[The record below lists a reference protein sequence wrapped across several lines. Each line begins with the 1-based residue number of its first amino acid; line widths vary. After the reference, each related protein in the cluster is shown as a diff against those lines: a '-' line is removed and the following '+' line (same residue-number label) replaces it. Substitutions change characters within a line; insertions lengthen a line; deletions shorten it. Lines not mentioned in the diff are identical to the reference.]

1 MKTKFKRSE
10 IVTELADKNERLP
23 AQSWLTKST
32 GNGGEKPMRAASQ
45 QRVCDI
51 VAAAAEHFSEV
62 GFAGSTREIAKR
74 VGVTQPLLYRYFPTK
89 DDLIEAVY
97 RTEYLERWNPSWDAA
112 LKDRSRPTRERFE
125 AFYRDYVQTAF
136 TPIALR
142 LSYYAGL
149 RDADI
154 NAWHNHLIEELVL
167 KQLVRE
173 HRVELGL
180 PDEAYV
186 SPSELE
192 PAWQIHGGLM
202 HYGWRKHVLHLRVAP
217 DVEQV
222 ISDNLDMYFAV
233 APNIYSRNAHMNES
247 DMGHDQ
253 K

>member
-1 MKTKFKRSE
+1 M
-10 IVTELADKNERLP
+10 TELSK
-23 AQSWLTKST
+23 Q
-32 GNGGEKPMRAASQ
+32 GEHATSPVSDQKPMREAS
-45 QRVCDI
+45 RKRAREI
-51 VAAAAEHFSEV
+51 VSAAAEHFSEV
-62 GFAGSTREIAKR
+62 GFAGSTREITKR
-74 VGVTQPLLYRYFPTK
+74 AGVTQPLLYRYFPTK

-97 RTEYLERWNPSWDAA
+97 RTVYLESWNQDWDAA
-112 LKDRSRPTRERFE
+112 LKDRATSVRQRFE
-125 AFYRDYVQTAF
+125 TFYHEYVHMAFK
-136 TPIALR
+136 PIPLR

-154 NAWHNHLIEELVL
+154 NQWYNQLIEELIL

-186 SPSELE
+186 SASHLE

-202 HYGWRKHVLHLRVAP
+202 HYGWRKHVLNQRVAP

-222 ISDNLDMYFAV
+222 IADNLDMYFCIAER
-233 APNIYSRNAHMNES
+233 IYTRDN
-247 DMGHDQ
+247 

>member
-1 MKTKFKRSE
+1 MKTKFNRSE
-10 IVTELADKNERLP
+10 TVTDLADHNERP
-23 AQSWLTKST
+23 SPQSRLNKPI
-32 GNGGEKPMRAASQ
+32 GLGGEKPMRAASQ
-45 QRVCDI
+45 QRARDI
-51 VAAAAEHFSEV
+51 VSAAAEHFSEV

-97 RTEYLERWNPSWDAA
+97 RTEYLERWNPSWDAS
-112 LKDRSRPTRERFE
+112 LKDRNRPTRERFE
-125 AFYRDYVQTAF
+125 VFYRDYVQTAF
-136 TPIALR
+136 TPTALR

-154 NAWHNHLIEELVL
+154 NAWYNHLIEELVL

-186 SPSELE
+186 SARELE

-222 ISDNLDMYFAV
+222 ISDTLDMYFAV
-233 APNIYSRNAHMNES
+233 APNVYLRNAHMNES
-247 DMGHDQ
+247 DMDHDQ

>member
-1 MKTKFKRSE
+1 M
-10 IVTELADKNERLP
+10 TELSNQGDFVGSPTLV
-23 AQSWLTKST
+23 Q
-32 GNGGEKPMRAASQ
+32 KPMREAS
-45 QRVCDI
+45 RRRAREI
-51 VAAAAEHFSEV
+51 VSAAAEHFSEV

-74 VGVTQPLLYRYFPTK
+74 AGVTQPLLYRYFPTK

-97 RTEYLERWNPSWDAA
+97 RTVYLERWNQDWDDA
-112 LKDRSRPTRERFE
+112 LKDRSIPTRQRFE
-125 AFYRDYVQTAF
+125 TFYREYVQTAF
-136 TPIALR
+136 TPIPLR

-154 NAWHNHLIEELVL
+154 NQWYNQLIEELIL

-186 SPSELE
+186 SAAQLE

-202 HYGWRKHVLHLRVAP
+202 HYGWRKHVLNLRVAP
-217 DVEQV
+217 NVEQV
-222 ISDNLDMYFAV
+222 ISDNLDMYFCV
-233 APNIYSRNAHMNES
+233 ADRIYARES
-247 DMGHDQ
+247 

>member
-1 MKTKFKRSE
+1 M
-10 IVTELADKNERLP
+10 TELSNQGDHIASPTLD
-23 AQSWLTKST
+23 Q
-32 GNGGEKPMRAASQ
+32 KPMREAS
-45 QRVCDI
+45 RKRAREI
-51 VAAAAEHFSEV
+51 VSAAAEHFSEV

-74 VGVTQPLLYRYFPTK
+74 AGVTQPLLYRYFPTK
-89 DDLIEAVY
+89 NDLIEAVY
-97 RTEYLERWNPSWDAA
+97 RTVYLERWNQDWDDA
-112 LKDRSRPTRERFE
+112 LKNRSISTRQRFE
-125 AFYRDYVQTAF
+125 TFYREYVQTAF
-136 TPIALR
+136 TPIPLR

-154 NAWHNHLIEELVL
+154 NQWYNQLIEELIL

-186 SPSELE
+186 NAAQLE

-202 HYGWRKHVLHLRVAP
+202 HYGWRKHVLNLRVAP

-222 ISDNLDMYFAV
+222 ISDNLDMYFCIADR
-233 APNIYSRNAHMNES
+233 IYTRES
-247 DMGHDQ
+247 

>member
-1 MKTKFKRSE
+1 M
-10 IVTELADKNERLP
+10 TELSNQGDFVGSPTLV
-23 AQSWLTKST
+23 Q
-32 GNGGEKPMRAASQ
+32 KPMREAS
-45 QRVCDI
+45 RKRAREI
-51 VAAAAEHFSEV
+51 VSAAAEHFSEV

-74 VGVTQPLLYRYFPTK
+74 AGVTQPLLYRYFPTK
-89 DDLIEAVY
+89 NDLIEAVY
-97 RTEYLERWNPSWDAA
+97 RTVYLERWNQDWDDA
-112 LKDRSRPTRERFE
+112 LKDRSIPTRQRFE
-125 AFYRDYVQTAF
+125 TFYREYVQTAF
-136 TPIALR
+136 TPIPLR

-154 NAWHNHLIEELVL
+154 NQWYNQLIEELIL

-186 SPSELE
+186 NAAQLE

-202 HYGWRKHVLHLRVAP
+202 HYGWRKHVLNLRVAP

-222 ISDNLDMYFAV
+222 ISDNLDMYFCV
-233 APNIYSRNAHMNES
+233 ADRIYARKS
-247 DMGHDQ
+247 